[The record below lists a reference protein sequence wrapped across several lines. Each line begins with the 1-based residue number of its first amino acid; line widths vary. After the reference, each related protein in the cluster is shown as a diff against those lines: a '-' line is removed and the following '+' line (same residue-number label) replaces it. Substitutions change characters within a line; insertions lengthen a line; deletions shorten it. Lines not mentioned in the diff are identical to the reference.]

1 MISIAEKPLLTS
13 IMIHLNPDVVTLIT
27 RPRRFRKPLNMS
39 MMQQFFSL
47 EYANRGDLFQGCLKD
62 TVQTAPGQ
70 IEELRYETFL
80 PAKGIPTEQM
90 RKYGFAFREKEVLIG

>member
-1 MISIAEKPLLTS
+1 
-13 IMIHLNPDVVTLIT
+13 MIHLNPDVVTLIT

-80 PAKGIPTEQM
+80 PAKGIPTERM